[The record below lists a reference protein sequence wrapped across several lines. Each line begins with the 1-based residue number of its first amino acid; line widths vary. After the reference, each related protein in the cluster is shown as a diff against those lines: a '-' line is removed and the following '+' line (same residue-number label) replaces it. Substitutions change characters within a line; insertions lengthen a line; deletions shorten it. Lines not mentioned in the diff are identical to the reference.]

1 MIIKT
6 LIVLTVTMT
15 PIIPNITPT
24 TTPSN
29 YNEIKSRCWCQVL
42 KTTKNRLED
51 EQKEF
56 IKDNLNDESAA
67 KIKALKTKI
76 NNLKNEEKEIG
87 CVN

>member
-6 LIVLTVTMT
+6 IVILTVTMT
-15 PIIPNITPT
+15 PIIPIITPT

-42 KTTKNRLED
+42 KTTRNRLED
-51 EQKEF
+51 EQKEL
-56 IKDNLNDESAA
+56 IKDNLNDENSP
-67 KIKALKTKI
+67 KIKALKIKI

-87 CVN
+87 CK